1 MNNIVEHVRGLDQIE
16 QRTPAWYAAREH
28 MLTASDAAAAI
39 GENPYESRRKLLQKK
54 VGPVKPFTGN
64 FATIHGNKYED
75 EARFLFGK
83 LYNLETWEVGLFRHL
98 EYKWLGGSPD
108 GIASDGSLLEIKCPI
123 KREIKHE
130 IPSYYYPQV
139 QLCMEILKIPQCYF
153 IQYKPATIYNDPI
166 LDVVV
171 IKRST
176 EWFAKHFDTFKKFM
190 EDVSYHREH
199 PEIPVIPPRA
209 PRVIKPK
216 PVEEIICYFKHDED
230 DAYERSDMQGIKEAP
245 EPQ

>member
-1 MNNIVEHVRGLDQIE
+1 M
-16 QRTPAWYAAREH
+16 
-28 MLTASDAAAAI
+28 
-39 GENPYESRRKLLQKK
+39 
-54 VGPVKPFTGN
+54 
-64 FATIHGNKYED
+64 
-75 EARFLFGK
+75 
-83 LYNLETWEVGLFRHL
+83 GLFRHL